1 MLLSYAPKL
10 LASIAQLEVVVAIEA
25 LELLTVLA
33 AGTAA
38 TAEGTW
44 LSYGFGN
51 ERLYFISYCFSLHW
65 ENNGLLKKENER
77 DKKEK
82 SLTYIDFLFLNLQFW
97 FKLILGASN

>member
-38 TAEGTW
+38 TAEGT
-44 LSYGFGN
+44 
-51 ERLYFISYCFSLHW
+51 
-65 ENNGLLKKENER
+65 
-77 DKKEK
+77 
-82 SLTYIDFLFLNLQFW
+82 
-97 FKLILGASN
+97 

>member
-38 TAEGTW
+38 TAEGTL
-44 LSYGFGN
+44 LSYGIEN
-51 ERLYFISYCFSLHW
+51 ESLHFISYCFSLYW
-65 ENNGLLKKENER
+65 ENNALLRNKREKRAENI
-77 DKKEK
+77 
-82 SLTYIDFLFLNLQFW
+82 YLF
-97 FKLILGASN
+97 